1 MQYSW
6 LRLDTQ
12 QIKPCYQQTFNEW
25 KGWLVAFFFFFL
37 PWFLIKNLK
46 QGTAAPDTLDFVYL
60 PHAILCG
67 HIGAHQVYRLVK
79 GR

>member
-1 MQYSW
+1 ME
-6 LRLDTQ
+6 RLVG
-12 QIKPCYQQTFNEW
+12 C
-25 KGWLVAFFFFFL
+25 LLFFFL